1 MILQAI
7 CIGIIGMCAT
17 FEWALGTN
25 LASRPIITGIFV
37 GLVLGDLR
45 SGIVLG
51 GLMEM
56 VFIGSVTMGA
66 AVPPDSITGGILGIA
81 LAISAK
87 NGAGMALLLAFPIA
101 RIYLFI
107 DNFLTLHLFPV
118 FLKKADRCIEK
129 GDFKGMEKIHMVSG
143 FVIKSLPR
151 GIVCGIAFYL
161 GTPVLRWIFGILPA
175 FVQEGLA
182 VTMEYIPALGI
193 AILATMTLTGKT
205 AVYFILGFALAAY
218 LKVPVIGVTILAV
231 CMAVILVQLQDS
243 GQTVT
248 EQEEDEDF

>member
-81 LAISAK
+81 LAVSTG
-87 NGAGMALLLAFPIA
+87 NGAGIALLLAFPIA
-101 RIYLFI
+101 RLYLFI

-129 GDFKGMEKIHMVSG
+129 GDFRGMAKIHLLSG

-151 GIVCGIAFYL
+151 GIVCGAGFYL
-161 GTPVLRWIFGILPA
+161 GTPVMRWLLEILPA
-175 FVQEGLA
+175 FVREGLS
-182 VTMEYIPALGI
+182 VTVEYIPALGI
-193 AILATMTLTGKT
+193 AVLATMTLTGKT
-205 AVYFILGFALAAY
+205 AAYFILGFALAAY
-218 LKVPVIGVTILAV
+218 LKIPVIGVTILAV
-231 CMAVILVQLQDS
+231 CIAVILVQLQDS
-243 GQTVT
+243 GQTIT